1 MKKSETEEQ
10 KAEKQRLM
18 KREMNRYVSEQMQ
31 ALDIHFKES
40 DLLTLGFEFAKTLI
54 PFCQERV
61 LKRKIV

>member
-1 MKKSETEEQ
+1 
-10 KAEKQRLM
+10 M